1 MPIEPRDFLDQ
12 SRRLI
17 NGNAE
22 VDHRSAVSRA
32 YYCALHSCIQICQLM
47 PGGFEDN
54 YASSHESVIKQ
65 LVNSPSEKPFSAV
78 RRQCI
83 ALGVDLRKGKVL
95 RRRADYL
102 LTVSFDLSTAKQHIS
117 KMGLIKVQADHV
129 MKNIIGATTS
139 KTA

>member
-17 NGNAE
+17 ECKLE

-32 YYCALHSCIQICQLM
+32 YYCALHSCIQLCRLM
-47 PGGFEDN
+47 PDGFEDN
-54 YASSHESVIKQ
+54 DASSHESVIRQ
-65 LVNSPSEKPFSAV
+65 LVNWPSEKPYGSV
-78 RRQCI
+78 RKQCV
-83 ALGVDLRKGKVL
+83 ALGLDLRKGKLL
-95 RRRADYL
+95 RKRADYL
-102 LTVSFDLSTAKQHIS
+102 LTVSFEQSTAKQHIN

-129 MKNIIGATTS
+129 MNNITAATTN